1 MTNDL
6 DRMQSEL
13 EIIANLTQGSQEKIS
28 YMKDSATAAQKS
40 SPEGITVNMTNYIIS
55 LYVLFYY
62 YYKQTVAC
70 IESVVQLLLICC
82 WYWTFIS
89 DLYVKKASSMLD
101 DILRFEK
108 TIISQEQ
115 QIL

>member
-1 MTNDL
+1 MCYFN
-6 DRMQSEL
+6 
-13 EIIANLTQGSQEKIS
+13 II
-28 YMKDSATAAQKS
+28 
-40 SPEGITVNMTNYIIS
+40 IIINK
-55 LYVLFYY
+55 LLHAL
-62 YYKQTVAC
+62 K
-70 IESVVQLLLICC
+70 VQLLLICC